1 MDNAINPKNSI
12 EIRKLIDTN
21 NTIYTRND
29 ILFALVMLVCGFLYM
44 NLIRLPGL
52 GAGVT
57 LFAAIFCLSTFIYL
71 KSGVIHQTRTSLLFF
86 VVIVLSALV
95 FLLFDNM
102 LIKGLNFLFLMA
114 AVIYWISL
122 STGRTLEKRIS
133 VYILGDFFHQV
144 LVIPFS
150 NFACCFSAVRTLI
163 AGNKKGRSLLA
174 GTVGIFVMIPVLAAV
189 INLLIKADAA
199 FAGVIANLHFSVSID
214 ILFQIILGIPVACY
228 LYGLIYGNRY
238 GRNTGFVTVE
248 LVDKMA
254 AAFRFAP
261 GVTVYSALTALNLV
275 FIVFFL
281 SQITYLFSAFH
292 NQLPELMTHAEY
304 ARRGFFELCAVA
316 GINLA
321 VITTAHLIVK
331 REKVRVLQIETTAL
345 SLFTLMLIITAISKM
360 VMYINTY
367 GLTQLRVYTTWFMV
381 VLFLIFAVIAVRQ
394 FKKFNA
400 TRVILV
406 GFVVFFLIMSYG
418 NVDGRI
424 AAYNIDRYMNGTLE
438 SLDVKDLSGLS
449 DAAVPYMYNLYLDTE
464 NQSLKTELKAA
475 IEKTPGSENMIPHQK
490 TFRDF
495 NFQSHAAQTIR
506 NLL

>member
-1 MDNAINPKNSI
+1 MNNYTN
-12 EIRKLIDTN
+12 N
-21 NTIYTRND
+21 NTIYSRKD
-29 ILFALVMLVCGFLYM
+29 ILFALAMLVCGFLYM

-57 LFAAIFCLSTFIYL
+57 LFAAIFCLSTLIYL
-71 KSGVIHQTRTSLLFF
+71 KSGGIHQTRTSLLSLS
-86 VVIVLSALV
+86 VIVLSALV
-95 FLLFDNM
+95 FLLFDNI
-102 LIKGLNFLFLMA
+102 LIKGLNFLFLTV

-163 AGNKKGRSLLA
+163 ASNQKGKSLLA
-174 GTVGIFVMIPVLAAV
+174 GAVGILVMIPVLAVV
-189 INLLIKADAA
+189 INLLIDADAA
-199 FAGVIANLHFSVSID
+199 FAGLIANLQFTISLD
-214 ILFQIILGIPVACY
+214 ILVQIILGIPVACY
-228 LYGLIYGNRY
+228 LYGLVYGNSY

-248 LVDKMA
+248 SVDKMA
-254 AAFRFAP
+254 ASFRFAP

-281 SQITYLFSAFH
+281 SQLTYFFSAFQ
-292 NQLPELMTHAEY
+292 NQLPELMSYAEY

-321 VITTAHLIVK
+321 VITVAHLIVK

-345 SLFTLMLIITAISKM
+345 CLFTLMLIITAISKM

-381 VLFLIFAVIAVRQ
+381 VLFLIFAVTTVRQ

-400 TRVILV
+400 ARFMLAGFMIL
-406 GFVVFFLIMSYG
+406 FLTLSYA

-424 AAYNIDRYMNGTLE
+424 AAYNIDRYMNGTLV

-449 DAAVPYMYNLYLDTE
+449 DAAVPYMYNLYLETTD
-464 NQSLKTELKAA
+464 SGLKAELKSA
-475 IEKTPGSENMIPHQK
+475 IEKIPGDESMLPRQK

-495 NFQSHAAQTIR
+495 NLQSYTAQNIR
-506 NLL
+506 DLLSVTP